1 MKLSAR
7 IADLETTRLRQSG
20 MSPQVRDALERRLA
34 EAVEAG
40 SNDDAIEIRRVIET
54 GSPMDRFYCTI
65 EQLGKRWY
73 A

>member
-7 IADLETTRLRQSG
+7 ITDLETTRHRQSG

-40 SNDDAIEIRRVIET
+40 ANDDAIEIRRVIESGT
-54 GSPMDRFYCTI
+54 PMERFYTTV
-65 EQLGKRWY
+65 EQLYKRWY